1 MLHAL
6 KHPLQRRIRN
16 PPYPYAQFS
25 QVHERDGASVLRNG
39 ALPTDTPA
47 SVVSCVLWGARCAPV
62 QSPSLGH
69 RPETTRGN
77 QAGVELSSPPSLPR
91 AFHVAGGGGR
101 WFFVLEGGVWLLLPE
116 THRLPG
122 DGSSPHLPVSL
133 GERASSLPSPY
144 FHLSYILH
152 KVNLA
157 DLARAV
163 RRVYLALKHH
173 PDRHF
178 LFAVSETPSSAGFC
192 LSGIILPQWGQ
203 LIY

>member
-1 MLHAL
+1 MVLSQQT
-6 KHPLQRRIRN
+6 PL
-16 PPYPYAQFS
+16 PP
-25 QVHERDGASVLRNG
+25 L
-39 ALPTDTPA
+39 
-47 SVVSCVLWGARCAPV
+47 CPV
-62 QSPSLGH
+62 CCGVQGVPQSSPPCLGH
-69 RPETTRGN
+69 RPETTRGK
-77 QAGVELSSPPSLPR
+77 QAGVELSSPRFPQSL
-91 AFHVAGGGGR
+91 FHVAGGGLV
-101 WFFVLEGGVWLLLPE
+101 FFLEGGVWLLLPE

-157 DLARAV
+157 DLARAAW
-163 RRVYLALKHH
+163 RVYLALKHH